1 MWQSSTHSF
10 QPAFAKYLMV
20 GMATVAVS
28 AFGAASATP
37 GLRTVS
43 TDVAETAAI
52 DPSNTTV
59 GIADSDIYFAS
70 HAEIDAALDEM
81 QAMGVN
87 TVRIGIPWAG
97 VNPIPGYYDWS
108 QSDYLINAADQRGM
122 GILAVI
128 TTTPGYQQNGS
139 GVYSAPNDPA
149 AFGQFAGLAAERY
162 AGKVGAYEIWNE
174 PNAAPFYGPAPDP
187 AGYTEL
193 LKAAYPTIKA
203 ADPNATVIGGVL
215 GSTVTYQ
222 NLTLNPVTF
231 VDQMYAA
238 GAQGYFDALSFHPY
252 QYTMPFSQGGAYPTS
267 PINQL
272 DDIHDLMVAN
282 GDGGKLIWA
291 SEYGEPTSVATEA
304 QQADYLRDM
313 LTTWRTIGYTG
324 PAFVYTL
331 QDTDSSSTDPEATF
345 GLIRSDGTW
354 KPAAYVIQELAQSQ
368 TTTPQM
374 AQMALAL
381 PQADTAAPEDLATL
395 QTIAGPTDATTA
407 TRLTSA
413 TTQMAATAPT
423 ATVTDPAAPAVVQPA
438 LTSPVIAE
446 PVLAT
451 PVLATPTPAEPTVV
465 TPATTQPAQAITQP
479 ATVATE
485 SAPSMTQPVSTSPT
499 LAAPTLV
506 TPTIAQPTI
515 AEPAVAE
522 PTIALAP
529 TEPTSIPA
537 PTLTNPTLT
546 APSTT
551 SGTTSGTASGTTTG
565 TTSGTATSTTTGT
578 ATSTTSG
585 TASATTT
592 GTTSGTASGTT
603 TGSTSSQGVSA
614 TTGGSTKTKTTADQP
629 KKTRT
634 R

>member
-1 MWQSSTHSF
+1 MWQSNTQGD
-10 QPAFAKYLMV
+10 QPAFAKYLVV

-28 AFGAASATP
+28 AFGAAAMTP

-59 GIADSDIYFAS
+59 GIADSDIYFES
-70 HAEIDAALDEM
+70 HAQIDAALDEM

-149 AFGQFAGLAAERY
+149 AFGQFAGLAAQRY

-203 ADPNATVIGGVL
+203 ADPNATVIGGVV

-222 NLTLNPVTF
+222 NLTLDPVTF
-231 VDQMYAA
+231 VDQMYQA

-291 SEYGEPTSVATEA
+291 SEYGEPTSVASEA

-368 TTTPQM
+368 TTTPEL
-374 AQMALAL
+374 ARMALAL
-381 PQADTAAPEDLATL
+381 PQADTAAPADLAAL
-395 QTIAGPTDATTA
+395 QAIAGPTDTTTDPQLA
-407 TRLTSA
+407 SA

-438 LTSPVIAE
+438 VASPVIAQ

-451 PVLATPTPAEPTVV
+451 PVLATPTLAEPTVV
-465 TPATTQPAQAITQP
+465 TPTTTQATPVTQPATVVTQPAAVAPQP
-479 ATVATE
+479 ATVATQPTP
-485 SAPSMTQPVSTSPT
+485 AVTQPVSTSPT

-506 TPTIAQPTI
+506 TPTVVQPT
-515 AEPAVAE
+515 VAE
-522 PTIALAP
+522 PTIAVAP
-529 TEPTSIPA
+529 TEPTSIPS
-537 PTLTNPTLT
+537 PTLSPSTVT
-546 APSTT
+546 APSPSKSTT
-551 SGTTSGTASGTTTG
+551 SGTTTGTASGTTTG
-565 TTSGTATSTTTGT
+565 TT
-578 ATSTTSG
+578 
-585 TASATTT
+585 T
-592 GTTSGTASGTT
+592 GTTSGATAGSTGTT
-603 TGSTSSQGVSA
+603 SGSAS
-614 TTGGSTKTKTTADQP
+614 TGGSTKTRTTADQP
-629 KKTRT
+629 KKART